1 MRNVSLVCW
10 MHLHAKSLWNAS
22 RNRNANAIYT
32 SRLGVFNLLTWFAFA
47 STQYQNCVSLCT
59 VQSLL
64 FCRSA
69 SSRNWTLA
77 AFVVA
82 CRIWGK
88 LIPFLRL
95 LSVVVAFSRE
105 CTPTHFARFK
115 LHLNIN
121 IFRIIT
127 HNWCA
132 HSDRRSLGIDV
143 RNDFEC
149 CSLIWCDEKAVCH
162 NIVQDTIFR
171 VEIVRRDEIFS
182 SLK

>member
-69 SSRNWTLA
+69 SSRNWTLP
-77 AFVVA
+77 AFIVA

-88 LIPFLRL
+88 TDSVSSSALRCCCFFTWVHTD
-95 LSVVVAFSRE
+95 SF
-105 CTPTHFARFK
+105 
-115 LHLNIN
+115 
-121 IFRIIT
+121 
-127 HNWCA
+127 
-132 HSDRRSLGIDV
+132 RSLQITFKYQYIPYHNSQLV
-143 RNDFEC
+143 R
-149 CSLIWCDEKAVCH
+149 SLRSSITWNRCEKRLWVLQF
-162 NIVQDTIFR
+162 NLVWR
-171 VEIVRRDEIFS
+171 ES
-182 SLK
+182 SVS